1 VFTGSAIDGLL
12 EQGCASGAVPGV
24 VAFVV
29 GRDGILYEGAA
40 GRLSVGGEAPA
51 GTDTVIRI
59 ASMTKAMTTVA
70 ALQLVEQGRL
80 DLDGTVA
87 SLLPAFGE
95 LQVLTGF
102 DGDTPM
108 LRRPARQAT
117 VRELMNHTAGNAYWF
132 LHEGMRRYHEVTGT
146 PDVLTG
152 MRAALS
158 APLVDDPGARWE
170 YGINTDWLGQVIEAV
185 SGLPLDAYFAENIF
199 APLGLTDTTFV
210 PSDAQRRR
218 MMAAHARTPDGG
230 LVEIPL
236 ELPTAPEIWSGGHG
250 VHCTAGDYARFLGA
264 LLGDGAPLLR
274 PESVDLMFT
283 DSLGGLPL
291 PAVIRSAVPEL
302 TNDIPSLPVRAGWGL
317 GLHLFL
323 EDLPGMRAAGSGD
336 WAGLLNCYY
345 WIDRAGGVAGGVLT
359 QVLPFFDAQVVQ
371 LAVGVEQAVYAQL
384 RMPAAAV

>member
-1 VFTGSAIDGLL
+1 MFTGSAIDGLL

-40 GRLSVGGEAPA
+40 GRLRVGGEAA
-51 GTDTVIRI
+51 ASTDTVIRI

-80 DLDGTVA
+80 DLDQTVA
-87 SLLPAFGE
+87 SVVPAFGE

-102 DGDTPM
+102 DGDTPT
-108 LRRPARQAT
+108 LRPPARQAT
-117 VRELMNHTAGNAYWF
+117 VRQLMNHTAGNAYWF
-132 LHEGMRRYHEVTGT
+132 LNEAMKRYHEVTGT
-146 PDVLTG
+146 PNVLTG
-152 MRAALS
+152 SRAALG

-185 SGLPLDAYFAENIF
+185 GGRPLDAHLAEHVF
-199 APLGLTDTTFV
+199 APLGLTEATFV
-210 PSDAQRRR
+210 PSDEQRSRL
-218 MMAAHARTPDGG
+218 MAAHARTPDGG

-236 ELPTAPEIWSGGHG
+236 ELPTAPDFWAGGHG
-250 VHCTAGDYARFLGA
+250 VHCTGGDYARFLGA
-264 LLGDGAPLLR
+264 LLRDGAPLLR
-274 PESVDLMFT
+274 PELVDLMLT
-283 DSLGGLPL
+283 DLLGGLPL
-291 PAVIRSAVPEL
+291 PAAIISAIPEL
-302 TNDIPSLPVRAGWGL
+302 ANDIPSLPIRAGWGL

-323 EDLPGMRAAGSGD
+323 EDLPGMRRAGSGD

-345 WIDRAGGVAGGVLT
+345 WIDRVSGVAGGVLT
-359 QVLPFFDAQVVQ
+359 QVLPFFDAQVVE

-384 RMPAAAV
+384 RRPAAAV